1 MAKIL
6 NLRNPS
12 QKMSK
17 SSPSV
22 QSRILITDSPQE
34 IQSKITLAVAD
45 SIKFV
50 TYNPINKPGISNL
63 LDIYCSITGEE
74 ESLSK
79 RFEGRMADELKSQL
93 VDVPIYFINF
103 KPSRPR
109 LPEDAGV
116 EGVVEEFIRDVLV
129 AVLLWLVRRRVVF
142 QIGARDYFI
151 DGETIQGGMLESKST
166 NVPLPTKPHNYFEAL
181 NPAVPK
187 TLVHSFWVP
196 SPKRLAQMKE

>member
-50 TYNPINKPGISNL
+50 TYNPINKPRISNL

-74 ESLSK
+74 KSLSK
-79 RFEGRMADELKSQL
+79 RFEGRMADELKSRL
-93 VDVPIYFINF
+93 VDV
-103 KPSRPR
+103 
-109 LPEDAGV
+109 L
-116 EGVVEEFIRDVLV
+116 VEELRPIQVKLERL
-129 AVLLWLVRRRVVF
+129 
-142 QIGARDYFI
+142 Q
-151 DGETIQGGMLESKST
+151 GERTE
-166 NVPLPTKPHNYFEAL
+166 VD
-181 NPAVPK
+181 
-187 TLVHSFWVP
+187 
-196 SPKRLAQMKE
+196 